1 MEAIK
6 PIYTGVFFTTHEG
19 LDLHMTYDFN
29 PKDGPKYPTKIKYA
43 DTQKVIATGIMNM
56 GGIIAYKC
64 HFKSEFTGKEYN
76 TQYKSDTP
84 LHITIH
90 CGMKYKPVKAGIL
103 MKNLNV
109 VEGKLNEDYVSNYRT
124 LLPTIELIGY
134 WGDYRK
140 IKSLDQVPS
149 IQ

>member
-1 MEAIK
+1 
-6 PIYTGVFFTTHEG
+6 
-19 LDLHMTYDFN
+19 
-29 PKDGPKYPTKIKYA
+29 
-43 DTQKVIATGIMNM
+43 
-56 GGIIAYKC
+56 
-64 HFKSEFTGKEYN
+64 
-76 TQYKSDTP
+76 
-84 LHITIH
+84 
-90 CGMKYKPVKAGIL
+90 MKYKPVKAGIL

-124 LLPTIELIGY
+124 LLPAVELIGY